1 MYPQITIF
9 IGGTN
14 HSQSWVVYGIVL
26 PTLLGICPQLLG
38 ISGGQEFCF
47 TRRKNGQLQQLAEA
61 NHQNYIEIKITQW
74 KDIQKSKSVY
84 IYNWCSHPFFY
95 TISFDPSLISICGPS
110 TPWSHL
116 SAPSG
121 VELGPVRCSATARVA
136 TSEFFFGGSLFGGFG
151 CRMNP
156 AVTTQESYKNQN
168 NQSIEHDRL

>member
-1 MYPQITIF
+1 
-9 IGGTN
+9 
-14 HSQSWVVYGIVL
+14 VVRNFVSPEEKTDNFSNWLRLI
-26 PTLLGICPQLLG
+26 
-38 ISGGQEFCF
+38 
-47 TRRKNGQLQQLAEA
+47 
-61 NHQNYIEIKITQW
+61 IKITL
-74 KDIQKSKSVY
+74 KSKSPNGKIFKKVNLCIY
-84 IYNWCSHPFFY
+84 IIGVHIHFFY

-156 AVTTQESYKNQN
+156 AVTTQENYKNQN

>member
-84 IYNWCSHPFFY
+84 IYNWCSHPFFLHDQFWSI
-95 TISFDPSLISICGPS
+95 TDIDLWPEHSLVSSFSPIRR
-110 TPWSHL
+110 W
-116 SAPSG
+116 
-121 VELGPVRCSATARVA
+121 ARACQVQCY
-136 TSEFFFGGSLFGGFG
+136 SPGGNVWVFFGGSLFGGFG

-156 AVTTQESYKNQN
+156 AVTTQENYKNQN